1 MSRKKTTKSKMQI
14 SDEERERR
22 SKAAK
27 DLVTQGKLG
36 GRQPGAGRPRV
47 KRASEIVAEHAS
59 KKAKDIVGA
68 LDDALAE
75 NQPASVRLQAVKTY
89 IEIENQSVKLSMEEE
104 RHIEDMQTSDLI
116 SYVESMITQLG
127 YVRTNSEDEVI
138 DAELVYDD
146 QERIT
151 ESS

>member
-1 MSRKKTTKSKMQI
+1 MQI

-22 SKAAK
+22 SRAAK
-27 DLVTQGKLG
+27 ELVTQGKLG

-59 KKAKDIVGA
+59 KKAKDIVEA

-75 NQPASVRLQAVKTY
+75 NQPASIRMQAAKTY
-89 IEIENQSVKLSMEEE
+89 IEIENQSVKLNMEEE

-127 YVRTNSEDEVI
+127 YVRTNSEDEII

-146 QERIT
+146 QEGT
-151 ESS
+151 SESS

>member
-1 MSRKKTTKSKMQI
+1 MAKKTKKIKMQI

-22 SKAAK
+22 SRAAK
-27 DLVTQGKLG
+27 ELVTQGKLG

-59 KKAKDIVGA
+59 KKAKDIVEA

-75 NQPASVRLQAVKTY
+75 NQPASIRMQAAKTY
-89 IEIENQSVKLSMEEE
+89 IEIENQSVKLNMEEE

-127 YVRTNSEDEVI
+127 YVRTNSEDEII

-146 QERIT
+146 QEGT
-151 ESS
+151 SESS